1 MQDTR
6 RKLESLEES
15 REMGSEQS
23 HEMHKNASDAAAK
36 IEVSHSHLWHLVQIY
51 NQPSSH

>member
-36 IEVSHSHLWHLVQIY
+36 IEVSHSHL
-51 NQPSSH
+51 